1 MAPYE
6 GVTLTK
12 LDTLYNNTQTSEA
25 NWDKV
30 CQEVTTLDLGIKRL
44 V

>member
-1 MAPYE
+1 MTPYE

-12 LDTLYNNTQTSEA
+12 LDTRYNDTQTNEA
-25 NWDKV
+25 NWDKL
-30 CQEVTTLDLGIKRL
+30 CQEVITLDLGIKRL